1 MNGTNAALR
10 NVGWALLRIAMGGF
24 FLTHGY
30 AKVFG
35 KKADGTDAIV
45 SFYDAVAS
53 LGFPYPEFFAWAA
66 ALSELVGGALIV
78 LGLWTRPASIFCAL
92 TMAVAVYHHRADG
105 FGGMEKA
112 LMFLVVFF
120 VLALGGSGPLS
131 FDDAIRARK
140 AKASSAIFR

>member
-30 AKVFG
+30 AKIFG
-35 KKADGTDAIV
+35 IKDGV
-45 SFYDAVAS
+45 AVMANFS
-53 LGFPYPEFFAWAA
+53 ESVRALGFPSPEIFAWLA

-78 LGLWTRPASIFCAL
+78 LGLWTRPAAIASFF
-92 TMAVAVYHHRADG
+92 TMAVAVYSHRADG
-105 FGGMEKA
+105 FSAMEKP

-120 VLALGGSGPLS
+120 VFALAGSGPLS
-131 FDDAIRARK
+131 FDDAIRARR

>member
-1 MNGTNAALR
+1 LNGTNAALR

-45 SFYDAVAS
+45 SFYDAVGS

-66 ALSELVGGALIV
+66 ALSELAGGALIV
-78 LGLWTRPASIFCAL
+78 LGLWTRPASILAAM
-92 TMAVAVYHHRADG
+92 TMAVAVYHHADEG

-112 LMFLVVFF
+112 LMYLVIFF
-120 VLALGGSGPLS
+120 VFALGGSGPLS
-131 FDDAIRARK
+131 IDDTIRARK